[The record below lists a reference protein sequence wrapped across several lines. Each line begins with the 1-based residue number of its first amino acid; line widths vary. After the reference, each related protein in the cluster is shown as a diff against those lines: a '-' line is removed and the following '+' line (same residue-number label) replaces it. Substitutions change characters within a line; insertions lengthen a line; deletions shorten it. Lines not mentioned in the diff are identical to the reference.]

1 MTLPNI
7 RVPNIQTY
15 SMLYIV
21 ATPIGNLEDITLRAI
36 NVLSNADLILAEDTR
51 VTKVLLDRYNI
62 KTPMTIS
69 PDARPLRGRGPD
81 LKASGHSD
89 FKKIDHIIE
98 LLKDGKNLVLV
109 TDAGTPGINDPGGFL
124 VSESLKAIP
133 DLKIVPIPGPNA
145 AITALSISGFPTDE
159 FVFLGFPPHKKGR
172 QTFFKNISEIDTTIV
187 FYESKHR
194 ILKALENLEKLS
206 GLGDPVKLLNGN
218 HGAGRKM
225 MIARELTKQF
235 ETIYR
240 GTLSEIKLKL
250 TDKNL
255 LGEFVVVISCSK

>member
-1 MTLPNI
+1 
-7 RVPNIQTY
+7 
-15 SMLYIV
+15 MLYIV

-51 VTKVLLDRYNI
+51 ITKVLLDRYNI
-62 KTPMTIS
+62 KKDILS
-69 PDARPLRGRGPD
+69 YHQH
-81 LKASGHSD
+81 SG
-89 FKKIDHIIE
+89 FKKIEHVIE
-98 LLKDGKNLVLV
+98 LLKEGKNLALV

-124 VSESLKAIP
+124 ISEALKAVP

-172 QTFFKNISEIDTTIV
+172 QTFFKNISEIESTVV

-194 ILKALENLEKLS
+194 ILKALDNLEKLS
-206 GLGDPVKLLNGN
+206 SLGS
-218 HGAGRKM
+218 RQI

-235 ETIYR
+235 
-240 GTLSEIKLKL
+240 
-250 TDKNL
+250 
-255 LGEFVVVISCSK
+255 

>member
-172 QTFFKNISEIDTTIV
+172 QTFFKNISETESTIV

-194 ILKALENLEKLS
+194 ILKALGELKEIAQI
-206 GLGDPVKLLNGN
+206 GERQIVV
-218 HGAGRKM
+218 
-225 MIARELTKQF
+225 ARELTKQF

-240 GTLSEIKLKL
+240 GNIDEIMLKL
-250 TDKNL
+250 SKNKNDL
-255 LGEFVVVISCSK
+255 LGEFVVVVGPGEKDKNNEEE

>member
-1 MTLPNI
+1 MLNI
-7 RVPNIQTY
+7 RTQSVKAY

-21 ATPIGNLEDITLRAI
+21 ATPIGNLEDITIRAI
-36 NVLSNADLILAEDTR
+36 NALSNSDLILAEDTR

-62 KTPMTIS
+62 KKEILS
-69 PDARPLRGRGPD
+69 YHQH
-81 LKASGHSD
+81 SG

-98 LLKDGKNLVLV
+98 LLKQGKNLTLV
-109 TDAGTPGINDPGGFL
+109 ADAGTPGISDPGGFL
-124 VSESLKAIP
+124 ISEALKAIP
-133 DLKIVPIPGPNA
+133 DLKVVPIPGPNA
-145 AITALSISGFPTDE
+145 AIAALSVSGFLTDE

-172 QTFFKNISEIDTTIV
+172 QTFFKNISEIESTVV

-194 ILKALENLEKLS
+194 ILKALENLEKFSELS
-206 GLGDPVKLLNGN
+206 DRVI
-218 HGAGRKM
+218 

-240 GTLSEIKLKL
+240 GTLAEIKPRL

-255 LGEFVVVISCSK
+255 LGEFVIVISPK